1 MSRIIDCFSYFDPIN
16 SNILELRLN
25 LLDSFVDDFII
36 SEANKTHTG
45 LDIEYQL
52 ENRIQEMGFNP
63 NKIRYEKVDLKN
75 ISVSNMDKLN
85 CYGILNATEDSIN
98 ARSRERIQRDS
109 MLNQLDHYDDSD
121 IFIISDA
128 DEIINPEN
136 LHWIKQIIE
145 SSDTTNKIIKI
156 PLVHLEGR
164 ADLRVYV
171 DNSPMKW
178 DRSMFIC
185 QKSHLKQCSPT
196 QIRSN
201 MMIPFEIV
209 YLSENS
215 SRIEDLGW
223 HFSWM
228 GTHKERMQ
236 KVNSF
241 IHSKEHIADRLN
253 SFNSKDYLNFLTENP
268 KENNISLSFIK
279 NSKLRK
285 YNTENLPKIIW
296 DLDKV
301 KDYLLPD

>member
-1 MSRIIDCFSYFDPIN
+1 MSRIIDCFSYFDAIN
-16 SNILELRLN
+16 SNILELRLK
-25 LLDSFVDDFII
+25 LLYSFVDEFII

-52 ENRIQEMGFNP
+52 ENRIQEMGINSD
-63 NKIRYEKVDLKN
+63 KIRYEKVDLKN
-75 ISVSNMDKLN
+75 ISISNMDKLN
-85 CYGILNATEDSIN
+85 CYGILNPTEDSIN

-109 MLNQLDHYDDSD
+109 ILNHLDDYDDSD
-121 IFIISDA
+121 IFIVSDA

-136 LHWIKQIIE
+136 LHWIKQLIE
-145 SSDTTNKIIKI
+145 SSDMTNKIIKI

-185 QKSHLKQCSPT
+185 QKTHLKQCSPT

-215 SRIEDLGW
+215 SKIEDLGW